1 MSDLNTIKNDFPAL
15 RDGMCYLDT
24 GASAQKP
31 QPVIDTLL
39 KYTAETYANVH
50 RGFYPVGAETTQ
62 AYESSRDKVATFINA
77 PECSNIIFTGNT
89 TAGIN
94 LVAHSFGRGLLSAGD
109 RVITTAMEHHSNL
122 VPWHMLRDAHNI
134 DLQICPILDNGA
146 LDGDAF
152 DKLLTDNT
160 KLVAIT
166 HVSNVLGTVN
176 PIKDIV
182 KKCHAVGAR
191 VLIDGSQAVLHTPLD
206 MQDLDCDFYVFTGHK
221 LYGPS
226 GVGVL
231 YGKTDILNAMPPFLG
246 GGDMISTVT
255 LEKSTWAEIPNK
267 FEAGTPPITQVI
279 GLGAAIDYVSNI
291 GLNAIARHEQTVSDY
306 MHQQLQTIDGL
317 TIHGT
322 TANKAPVASFSI
334 AGVHHM
340 DLATLLGEN
349 NICVR
354 AGHHCAEPLMHILGV
369 TGTARASLGLYNTK
383 QDIDILIAG
392 LGKALTMLR

>member
-1 MSDLNTIKNDFPAL
+1 MSDLNTIRNDFPAL
-15 RDGMCYLDT
+15 EGGMCYLDT

-31 QPVIDTLL
+31 QVVIDTVL

-50 RGFYPVGAETTQ
+50 RGFYPVGADTTN
-62 AYESSRDKVATFINA
+62 AYESTRDKVAKFLNA
-77 PECSNIIFTGNT
+77 PDRSNIIFTGNT

-109 RVITTAMEHHSNL
+109 RVITTEMEHHSNF
-122 VPWHMLRDAHNI
+122 VPWQMLRDSHSI

-146 LDGDAF
+146 LDMDAF
-152 DKLLTDNT
+152 DNLLTDNT

-182 KKCHAVGAR
+182 KKAHSVGAR
-191 VLIDGSQAVLHTPLD
+191 VLVDGSQAVLHTAVD
-206 MQDLDCDFYVFTGHK
+206 VQDLDCDFYVFTGHK
-221 LYGPS
+221 LYAPS

-231 YGKTDILNAMPPFLG
+231 YGKTDVLNAMPPFLG

-255 LEKSTWAEIPNK
+255 LEKSTWAELPNK

-279 GLGAAIDYVSNI
+279 GLGAAVDYVSTI
-291 GLNAIARHEQTVSDY
+291 GLDIIAKHEQTVSDY

-322 TANKAPVASFSI
+322 TVGKAPVASFSI
-334 AGVHHM
+334 DGIHPM

-354 AGHHCAEPLMHILGV
+354 AGHHCAEPLMHRLGV
-369 TGTARASLGLYNTK
+369 TGTTRASLGLYNTTE
-383 QDIDILIAG
+383 DIDILMAG
-392 LGKALTMLR
+392 LNKAITMLR